1 MISEIEQ
8 QQKSTP
14 IPPRRRDWCCGSPI
28 TGPHV
33 QGCAYQPDGP
43 IDYAAPVQNTE
54 PPAADTLVES
64 APAASVVPEE
74 LLADKPYGFSK
85 PVEFDFVT
93 PNGDKVRM
101 RKLRRTQVVK
111 MKLHHA
117 FDSFS
122 SELMSVIDGADT
134 SADGTE
140 QKTIEALTDTDVF
153 DRVIVAAVT
162 CPELAIGDP
171 ALEDIE
177 LEDKIAIFYAAM
189 PDELQ
194 QAALEAQQD
203 ALKSVR
209 GGSVD
214 GVRDLGDGETV
225 QPEAQ

>member
-14 IPPRRRDWCCGSPI
+14 VPAARRDWCCGSPI

-33 QGCAYQPDGP
+33 PGCAFEPTGP

-64 APAASVVPEE
+64 APAASVVP
-74 LLADKPYGFSK
+74 DDRPYGFSK
-85 PVEFDFVT
+85 AAQFDFVT
-93 PNGDKVRM
+93 PNGDKVLM

-111 MKLHHA
+111 MKLHRA

-122 SELMSVIDGADT
+122 SELMSIINDDVDT
-134 SADGTE
+134 STDGTE

-153 DRVIVAAVT
+153 DRVIVAAVI

-177 LEDKIAIFYAAM
+177 IEDKIAIFYAAM

-209 GGSVD
+209 GGPVD
-214 GVRDLGDGETV
+214 GVRDLRDGETV